1 MKYKIIENYLDDL
14 IPNPVCELDY
24 NSDYTLL
31 ISIVLSAQTTD
42 KRVNQVTK
50 VLFSKYPTLKELAE
64 ANDED
69 IKEIIK
75 PIGNFNK
82 KCEYIKDIATKLHYE
97 YNNEVPLDED
107 ILITFKGVGR
117 KTINVFL
124 SEYKQIPRIAVDT
137 HVARVSKRLGLCDEE
152 DNPLI
157 IEKKL
162 ASNFKEKDYSRRH
175 LQMVLFGRYYCKAM
189 KPSCDN

>member
-1 MKYKIIENYLDDL
+1 M
-14 IPNPVCELDY
+14 V
-24 NSDYTLL
+24 
-31 ISIVLSAQTTD
+31 
-42 KRVNQVTK
+42 
-50 VLFSKYPTLKELAE
+50 
-64 ANDED
+64 
-69 IKEIIK
+69 
-75 PIGNFNK
+75 
-82 KCEYIKDIATKLHYE
+82 
-97 YNNEVPLDED
+97 
-107 ILITFKGVGR
+107 TFKGVGR

-124 SEYKQIPRIAVDT
+124 SEYKQIPRITVDT

-189 KPSCDN
+189 KPSCDNCKLIKICKYYKDKK